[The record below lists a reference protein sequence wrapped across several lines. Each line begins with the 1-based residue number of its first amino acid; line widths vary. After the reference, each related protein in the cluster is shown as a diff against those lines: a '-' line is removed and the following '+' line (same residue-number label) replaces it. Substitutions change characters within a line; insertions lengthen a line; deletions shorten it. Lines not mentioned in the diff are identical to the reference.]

1 MNIRIRDILGVALGA
16 LLLFPLIFFAVLFLT
31 GTAHIELGVD
41 QETRKELSGYL
52 EQYTPAQ
59 DRSDAEQSKLFIA
72 NQRKEEELRNQEER
86 IAKEIERLENLKIQN
101 AQLKKE
107 IEENRKRIEGLVGE
121 NRELSDQK
129 VEDLARVYGAM
140 KPIEA
145 APILLS
151 LRNQDIARIMKRIP
165 EVRAQAKLMA
175 ALGAMDSNRAAAITK
190 ILGWSQK
197 DL

>member
-31 GTAHIELGVD
+31 GTAHVELGVD

-52 EQYTPAQ
+52 EQYTPEQ

-107 IEENRKRIEGLVGE
+107 IEENRERIEGLVGE
-121 NRELSDQK
+121 NRDLSDQK

-151 LRNQDIARIMKRIP
+151 LRNQDIARILKRIP

-175 ALGAMDSNRAAAITK
+175 ALGAMDSNRAATITK